1 LSQIFSEAPQV
12 RDSSPGPATRDHP
25 LPRESQEFLIFC
37 PLPWGP
43 GERVAS
49 VASRVRVHPSL
60 RVWGE
65 ASPVFTQSLEAFG
78 PQRPKAALKSR
89 GPVSVRLKSCLTRA
103 PDAPRT
109 GMQRLGAPRTLTTV
123 ALRPRALEETPRRKN
138 RDYRGG
144 GWDGVNPDFNVRS
157 AE

>member
-25 LPRESQEFLIFC
+25 LPSGEPGVSNIFA
-37 PLPWGP
+37 LTP

-60 RVWGE
+60 RVWGK
-65 ASPVFTQSLEAFG
+65 ASPDFTQSLEALG

-109 GMQRLGAPRTLTTV
+109 GMQRLGAPRTLATV

-157 AE
+157 TE